1 MMPAGPPLPL
11 TTVASDPWLLRFRI
25 ILVSVL
31 GAAVAGI
38 ACLAFYT
45 SFEAIR
51 AFAMRSDGIAPEHAW
66 AIPLLVDSFIVVAT
80 GADLWFVTTGK
91 YRAWWEVLWPKLLL
105 GGAASVSF
113 VLNVGHAEHSWAAR
127 GVAAI
132 PPAALVLGVE
142 LLMMVLRRASNLRI
156 ARLEHAERQTK
167 VGQGLPGGGP
177 PLPALPFPV
186 ELTRTD
192 GGQAGEPAARNGEQ
206 AAELPEAPT
215 AAERRNGGQE
225 QQHPA
230 ASPVP
235 AAAAAAA
242 TPATRAGERDQ
253 PPVQD
258 QQPAT
263 TARATAPSTNVV
275 LTDPTRKRG
284 PVVVEAGSELAPR
297 TAAPLAS
304 SAGLSS
310 SGMLRRSG
318 KAPAPFA
325 VASRILAE
333 RKPGEA
339 MTAEQLLA
347 ALGNKGITVDLNTAR
362 RLLRELRP
370 ATSAG
375 NGRPSRIA
383 AAESGDGKSAAS
395 PGKPASVSTRRGAT
409 RPATQ
414 APKRTGS

>member
-1 MMPAGPPLPL
+1 
-11 TTVASDPWLLRFRI
+11 
-25 ILVSVL
+25 
-31 GAAVAGI
+31 
-38 ACLAFYT
+38 
-45 SFEAIR
+45 
-51 AFAMRSDGIAPEHAW
+51 
-66 AIPLLVDSFIVVAT
+66 VVAT

-113 VLNVGHAEHSWAAR
+113 ILNVAHAEHTWAAR

-156 ARLEHAERQTK
+156 ARLEHAERHTK

-192 GGQAGEPAARNGEQ
+192 GGQAGEPAARNGD
-206 AAELPEAPT
+206 AAELPAAPT
-215 AAERRNGGQE
+215 AADARNGERE
-225 QQHPA
+225 QRPA
-230 ASPVP
+230 APPVP
-235 AAAAAAA
+235 AAAAA
-242 TPATRAGERDQ
+242 PATRAGERDQ
-253 PPVQD
+253 SPVQD

-263 TARATAPSTNVV
+263 TARAAAPSTNMVV
-275 LTDPTRKRG
+275 GDPTSKRG
-284 PVVVEAGSELAPR
+284 AVVVEAGSELAPR

-304 SAGLSS
+304 SVGFSS
-310 SGMLRRSG
+310 PAMLRRSG
-318 KAPAPFA
+318 KVPAPFA

-333 RKPGEA
+333 HDPGET

-370 ATSAG
+370 ASAG
-375 NGRPSRIA
+375 NGRPGRVTA
-383 AAESGDGKSAAS
+383 DGGDGKPAAA
-395 PGKPASVSTRRGAT
+395 PGKPASASTRRGAT
-409 RPATQ
+409 RPATSAGPATQ
-414 APKRTGS
+414 APKRTGG

>member
-1 MMPAGPPLPL
+1 MPAGPPLPL
-11 TTVASDPWLLRFRI
+11 NTVASDPWLLRFRI
-25 ILVSVL
+25 ILVAVL
-31 GAAVAGI
+31 GAVVAGI

-113 VLNVGHAEHSWAAR
+113 ILNVAHAEHNWPAR

-156 ARLEHAERQTK
+156 ARLEHAERQAAI
-167 VGQGLPGGGP
+167 GQGLPGGA

-192 GGQAGEPAARNGEQ
+192 GGQAADGRNGER
-206 AAELPEAPT
+206 AAELPAMAEAQHNGEQGQRAAAPPVRSAPT
-215 AAERRNGGQE
+215 VAAVR
-225 QQHPA
+225 
-230 ASPVP
+230 
-235 AAAAAAA
+235 
-242 TPATRAGERDQ
+242 GERDQ
-253 PPVQD
+253 APVQD
-258 QQPAT
+258 QQPASPVRTAAPNT
-263 TARATAPSTNVV
+263 TVV
-275 LTDPTRKRG
+275 LTDPTLKRG

-297 TAAPLAS
+297 TAAPLKAP
-304 SAGLSS
+304 AGLGS
-310 SGMLRRSG
+310 SGVVRRSG

-339 MTAEQLLA
+339 MTAEELLA

-370 ATSAG
+370 ATSPG

-383 AAESGDGKSAAS
+383 AADSGDGKSAAS